1 MSGEANG
8 PVAAAGFVAKWRARW
23 PEWAIAEAFVP
34 APRREVAQAWMALL
48 QELGD
53 AAWGGS
59 DPRPGEAK
67 LAWWAEELQGWSR
80 GARRH
85 PLGQVLS
92 SRAASWAALAAAL
105 PTLLA
110 SRERP
115 RDTTAAVAAVAPFAV
130 AAAAVEAEVSGT
142 PATTASSGD
151 LASALLSERLL
162 HHPEGAVPLQLL
174 AGQAG
179 TDVAGQAWAAALLA
193 AWPAGAPVARPRRL
207 HAMLQR
213 ARLAQR
219 AAGVAAPRP
228 LSRWRTL
235 WRSWQAARRD

>member
-1 MSGEANG
+1 MSDR
-8 PVAAAGFVAKWRARW
+8 GFIDKWRARW
-23 PEWAIAEAFVP
+23 PEWAIAEAFLP
-34 APRREVAQAWMALL
+34 ASRREVAQAWLALL

-53 AAWGGS
+53 AAWGGA

-67 LAWWAEELQGWSR
+67 LAWWAEELEGWSR

-85 PLGQVLS
+85 PLGQPLS

-105 PTLLA
+105 PTLHA

-115 RDTTAAVAAVAPFAV
+115 RDTTGAVAAVAPFAV
-130 AAAAVEAEVSGT
+130 AAAAVEAELSLA

-151 LASALLSERLL
+151 LASALLAERLL

-174 AGQAG
+174 AAQSGAQ
-179 TDVAGQAWAAALLA
+179 AGQAWAAALLA
-193 AWPAGAPVARPRRL
+193 AWPAGAPVTRARRL

-213 ARLAQR
+213 GRLAQLAR
-219 AAGVAAPRP
+219 GVASP
-228 LSRWRTL
+228 LPLPRWRTL
-235 WRSWQAARRD
+235 WRAWQAARRGAPTR